1 MSTPKPGSLQDL
13 PLEAAEGIGPKLAK
27 VLADMG
33 LLTVTDLLEHYPHRY
48 LDLST
53 VKEIGRVRE
62 GDEVTV
68 VGEVKDAQLRGARFG
83 RTRVLNVTVFDGTGY
98 MTGVWFNQNWIEGKL
113 PAGTTVAFSGRA
125 VWRFNQL
132 QIQNPFFEV
141 LDEEQ
146 LGADKGAGTGSGAG
160 ANSGAGGGSGAGK
173 IIPIHPATAKLSAA
187 RIRRL
192 VRVTLDRFLSEVK
205 DVLPA
210 DLREKYALMPIDE
223 ALSQIHFPESGESLA
238 AARKRLIFEEFF
250 RLELGLALRKRY
262 LADKSTGISHAI
274 SGRLLDKFY
283 AALPWSLTAD
293 QRRAIKEI
301 EADMAAPAPMHRLL
315 LGEVGSGKTIVA
327 AVALLMAVESGYQ
340 AALMAPTEVLA
351 EQHYIKLREPLE
363 ALGLKVVLILG
374 GHTAATR
381 RGAHAAIAGGDIDI
395 VIGTHSLAQEKV
407 DFARLGLVVIDEQ
420 HRFGVRQRL
429 DLRAKGDS
437 PDMLVLTAT
446 PIPRTLAMTLYG
458 DLDISML
465 TERPGGRTVADH
477 VTTKYISE
485 GRRDQAY
492 KLIRREVAAGR
503 RAFVVCPLID
513 ESDKLEVKSVL
524 QEAERLKNNVFSDL
538 HVGLLH
544 GRMPSTEKESV
555 MRSFRTGELDILIA
569 TTVIEVGVDVPE
581 ATVMLIEHAER
592 FGLSQLHQ
600 LRGRVGRGEW
610 ESYCLLTGN
619 IKTPDAKARV
629 KAIMEISDGFELAE
643 ADLEIRGEGQLFGLR
658 QSGLPD
664 LKLAKLTRHANV
676 LEAARREAFA
686 LIEVDPL
693 LSRPRHKEL
702 KSELRRRFSGNLEF
716 LSSG

>member
-1 MSTPKPGSLQDL
+1 MATTKPRSLQDL
-13 PLEAAEGIGPKLAK
+13 PLEAVEGIGPKLAK

-33 LLTVTDLLEHYPHRY
+33 LVSVTDLLEHYPHRY

-53 VKEIGRVRE
+53 VKEIGHVRE

-68 VGEVKDAQLRGARFG
+68 VGEVKDVQRRGARFG

-98 MTGVWFNQNWIEGKL
+98 ISGVWFNQDWIEGKL
-113 PAGTTVAFSGRA
+113 PPGTTVAFSGRA

-132 QIQNPFFEV
+132 QIQNPFYDV

-146 LGADKGAGTGSGAG
+146 RGAGVHAG
-160 ANSGAGGGSGAGK
+160 R
-173 IIPIHPATAKLSAA
+173 IIPIHPATAKVSAA

-192 VRVTLDRFLSEVK
+192 VRVALDRFLPEVK
-205 DVLPA
+205 EVLPA
-210 DLREKYALMPIDE
+210 DLRDRYGLMTIDE
-223 ALSQIHFPESGESLA
+223 ALGQIHFPAGREALG
-238 AARKRLIFEEFF
+238 AARKRLIFDEFF
-250 RLELGLALRKRY
+250 RLELGLALRKCY
-262 LADKSTGISHAI
+262 LADKATGISHKV
-274 SGRLLDKFY
+274 SGRLLNNFY
-283 AALPWSLTAD
+283 AALPWRLTAD
-293 QRRAIKEI
+293 QQRALKDIK
-301 EADMAAPAPMHRLL
+301 ADMAAPRPMHRLL
-315 LGEVGSGKTIVA
+315 LGEVGSGKTVVA
-327 AVALLMAVESGYQ
+327 AAAMLMAVESGYQ

-374 GHTAATR
+374 GQTAATR
-381 RGAHAAIAGGDIDI
+381 RGARAAVVAGDIDI
-395 VIGTHSLAQEKV
+395 VIGTHSLVQEKV

-465 TERPGGRTVADH
+465 TERPGGRTVAGH
-477 VTTKYISE
+477 VSTKYISE
-485 GRRDQAY
+485 GRREQAY

-503 RAFVVCPLID
+503 RAFIVCPLID

-524 QEAERLKNNVFSDL
+524 QEAEQLKNNVFSDL
-538 HVGLLH
+538 RVGLLH
-544 GRMPSTEKESV
+544 GRMPSVEKEAV
-555 MRSFRTGELDILIA
+555 MRSFRSGELEILIA
-569 TTVIEVGVDVPE
+569 TTVIEVGIDVPE

-610 ESYCLLTGN
+610 KSYCLLTGN
-619 IKTPDAKARV
+619 IKTDDAKARV
-629 KAIMEISDGFELAE
+629 KAIMEISDGFALAE
-643 ADLEIRGEGQLFGLR
+643 ADLAIRGEGQLFGLR

-664 LKLAKLTRHANV
+664 LKLAKLTKHAKA
-676 LEAARREAFA
+676 LETARREAFA
-686 LIEVDPL
+686 LIEADPML
-693 LSRPRHKEL
+693 AKPRHKAL
-702 KSELRRRFSGNLEF
+702 KSELRRRFAGNLE
-716 LSSG
+716 

>member
-1 MSTPKPGSLQDL
+1 MATTKPGSLQDL
-13 PLEAAEGIGPKLAK
+13 PLEAVEGIGPKLAK

-33 LLTVTDLLEHYPHRY
+33 LVSVTDLLEHYPHRY

-53 VKEIGRVRE
+53 VKEIGHVRE

-68 VGEVKDAQLRGARFG
+68 VGEVKDAQRRGARFG
-83 RTRVLNVTVFDGTGY
+83 RTRVLSVTVFDGTGY
-98 MTGVWFNQNWIEGKL
+98 ITAIWFNQDWIEGKL
-113 PAGTTVAFSGRA
+113 PPGATVAFSGRVA
-125 VWRFNQL
+125 WRFNQL
-132 QIQNPFFEV
+132 QMQNPFFDV

-146 LGADKGAGTGSGAG
+146 RGAGVNAG
-160 ANSGAGGGSGAGK
+160 R

-192 VRVTLDRFLSEVK
+192 IGAALDQFLPAVA
-205 DVLPA
+205 DVLPE
-210 DLREKYALMPIDE
+210 DIKKRYGLMTSAE
-223 ALSQIHFPESGESLA
+223 ALRQIHFPANREALG
-238 AARKRLIFEEFF
+238 AARKRLVFDEFF

-262 LADKSTGISHAI
+262 LSDKAAGISHKV
-274 SGRLLDKFY
+274 SGRLLEQFY
-283 AALPWSLTAD
+283 AGLPWRLTAD
-293 QRRAIKEI
+293 QQQALKEI
-301 EADMAAPAPMHRLL
+301 RADMGSPKPMHRLL
-315 LGEVGSGKTIVA
+315 LGEVGSGKTVVA
-327 AVALLMAVESGYQ
+327 AAAALMAVESGYQ

-351 EQHYIKLREPLE
+351 EQHYINLREPLE
-363 ALGLKVVLILG
+363 ALGLKVGLILG
-374 GHTAATR
+374 GQTAATR
-381 RGAHAAIAGGDIDI
+381 RGAQAAVVAGDIDI
-395 VIGTHSLAQEKV
+395 VIGTHSLVQEKV

-458 DLDISML
+458 DLDISTL
-465 TERPGGRTVADH
+465 AERPGGRSVAGH
-477 VTTKYISE
+477 ITTKFISE
-485 GRRDQAY
+485 GRREQAY

-503 RAFVVCPLID
+503 RAYIVCPLID

-524 QEAERLKNNVFSDL
+524 QEAGQLKDSVFEDL
-538 HVGLLH
+538 RVGMLH
-544 GRMPSTEKESV
+544 GRMPSAEKEAQ
-555 MRSFRTGELDILIA
+555 MRAFRTGELDILIA
-569 TTVIEVGVDVPE
+569 TTVIEVGIDVPE

-610 ESYCLLTGN
+610 KSYCLLTGN

-664 LKLAKLTRHANV
+664 LKLAKLTKHVKA
-676 LEAARREAFA
+676 LETARREAFA
-686 LIEVDPL
+686 LIGADPML
-693 LSRPRHKEL
+693 AKPRHKAL
-702 KSELRRRFSGNLEF
+702 KSELRRRFAGNLEF